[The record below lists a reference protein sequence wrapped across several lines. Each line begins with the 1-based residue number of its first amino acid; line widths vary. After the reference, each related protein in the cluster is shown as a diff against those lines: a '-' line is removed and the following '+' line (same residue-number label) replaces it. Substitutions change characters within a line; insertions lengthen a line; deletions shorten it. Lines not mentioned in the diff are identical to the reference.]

1 VATSVLVYGEAVEH
15 FKTQPDF
22 PRNREGL
29 RTLLQTVTP
38 LRLTYPVMGRYAHIQ
53 LALCPRRALIGD
65 VDTLL
70 AATALEHGLTLV
82 TLDGDFA
89 RVPSL
94 ALMRLD
100 RAALL

>member
-1 VATSVLVYGEAVEH
+1 MLVYGEAIEH
-15 FKTQPDF
+15 FRTQSDF
-22 PRNREGL
+22 RRNRDGL
-29 RTLLQTVTP
+29 RALLQTVTP
-38 LRLTYPVMGRYAHIQ
+38 LRVTYSVMERYADLR
-53 LALCPRRALIGD
+53 LALRPRGELIGD

-82 TLDGDFA
+82 TLDGHFA

-94 ALMRLD
+94 ALMCLD